1 MTDLILVLGDQLSP
15 HLSSL
20 QAAPDAHVVMAELY
34 DEATYV
40 AHHQQKLVLVFSAMR
55 HFAESLRQQGREVTY
70 IAYGETP
77 ELKSFT
83 DVVAQKLA
91 SGSYQRLFVT
101 EPGEY
106 RLASQFADWATQFNL
121 PVHILPDTRFIA
133 SHDEFQT
140 WASGKK
146 QLRMEFFYREMRRKT
161 GLLMDDKEPLG
172 GQWNYDAENRKKLPK
187 GHVLPARLSTPPD
200 ALTRDVMALVTEHF
214 GSGETA
220 HFGTLEGFG
229 WPVTAQQAEAQF
241 DDFLDHCLPQ
251 FGDYQDAMKSGETF
265 MYHALIATSLNLGLL
280 DPLDVCRAAEARL
293 ESGQAPLNA
302 VEGFIRQILGWR
314 EYIRGIYWLKMPDYE
329 QENFFDH
336 DRALPDFFYSG
347 DTDMACLREAVT
359 ASQTH
364 AYAHHIQRLMIT
376 GNFALLAGL
385 APEAVNRWYM
395 EVYADA
401 YQWVQLPN
409 THGMALF
416 ADGGLVASKPYVSS
430 GAYINRMSDYCKDC
444 RYQVKQPNGDDA
456 CPFNYL
462 YWDFMMRHA
471 DTLSSNPRMGM
482 VYRNLE
488 KMDEAK
494 KAAAKTSAAKF
505 LETLK

>member
-1 MTDLILVLGDQLSP
+1 V
-15 HLSSL
+15 
-20 QAAPDAHVVMAELY
+20 
-34 DEATYV
+34 
-40 AHHQQKLVLVFSAMR
+40 
-55 HFAESLRQQGREVTY
+55 
-70 IAYGETP
+70 
-77 ELKSFT
+77 
-83 DVVAQKLA
+83 
-91 SGSYQRLFVT
+91 FVT
-101 EPGEY
+101 EAGEH
-106 RLASQFADWATQFNL
+106 RLTRQFADWSTQFDL
-121 PVHILPDTRFIA
+121 AVHVLPDTRFLA
-133 SHDEFQT
+133 SHEAFET

-161 GLLMDDKEPLG
+161 GLLMDDKDPLG

-187 GHVLPARLSTPPD
+187 GHALPARPSATPD
-200 ALTRDVMALVTEHF
+200 AITLEVMALVKQHF
-214 GSGETA
+214 GTGDEA

-229 WPVTAQQAEAQF
+229 WPVTAAEAQAHF
-241 DDFLDHCLPQ
+241 EDFLDHCLPH

-280 DPLDVCRAAEARL
+280 DPLEVCRAAEARL
-293 ESGQAPLNA
+293 TNQQAPLNA

-329 QENFFDH
+329 QENFFGH

-347 DTDMACLREAVT
+347 DTDMACLREAVE
-359 ASQTH
+359 ASKTH

-430 GAYINRMSDYCKDC
+430 GAYIHRMSDYCKDC
-444 RYQVKQPNGDDA
+444 RYQVKKPNGDDA

-471 DTLSSNPRMGM
+471 DTLSKNPRMGM

-494 KAAAKTSAAKF
+494 KSAAKASATKF
-505 LETLK
+505 LEALK